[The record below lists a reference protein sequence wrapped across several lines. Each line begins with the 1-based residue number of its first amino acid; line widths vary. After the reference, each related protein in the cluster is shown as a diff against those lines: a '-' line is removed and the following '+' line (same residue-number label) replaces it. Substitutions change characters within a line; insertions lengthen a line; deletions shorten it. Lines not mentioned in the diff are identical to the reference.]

1 MDIVTQPLNVEPD
14 SLETTVASSAKV
26 VQPAEIRIRGKAT
39 RVPSVDIGDRTI
51 VSTGRWI
58 KVASV
63 REEDL
68 ITGATISDLDPFLNR
83 LQKSGLKA
91 DIFTFAQRVPD
102 SDARYPVHTEWENA
116 AAIRITSFQ
125 EWLEKSIARG
135 ARKAVNRAK
144 KLGVVTRIVP
154 FSDEFV
160 EQICHAYNETPVR
173 QGKAFWHYKKDLNTV
188 RHELGTYLDRSVFI
202 GAYLGDEF
210 IGSLKMTYCG
220 PVAAMMQIFSVSRH
234 FDKKPNNAL
243 IAKAVEVCELEGKTH
258 LTYGSFTYNDADTS
272 LTEFKRNIGFEAI
285 ALPRYYIPLTLKG
298 RIALKCGLNR
308 GLAASIPKPLL
319 KLLVRAR
326 KTWLERKGNKASN
339 PRGNEAE
346 SG

>member
-14 SLETTVASSAKV
+14 SLETTGASSTQS
-26 VQPAEIRIRGKAT
+26 VQQAEIRIRGKAT
-39 RVPSVDIGDRTI
+39 RVPSVDIGGRTI

-68 ITGATISDLDPFLNR
+68 ITGATISDLEPFLNR
-83 LQKSGLKA
+83 LRKSGLNA

-102 SDARYPVHTEWENA
+102 SEARYPVRTEWENA
-116 AAIRITSFQ
+116 AAIHITTFQ
-125 EWLEKSIARG
+125 QWLEKSISRG

-144 KLGVVTRIVP
+144 KLGVIARVVD
-154 FSDEFV
+154 FSDEFI

-173 QGKAFWHYKKDLNTV
+173 QGKAFWHYKKDLKTV

-243 IAKAVEVCELEGKTH
+243 IAKAVEVCEREGKTH

-272 LTEFKRNIGFEAI
+272 LTDFKRNIGFEAI
-285 ALPRYYIPLTLKG
+285 ALPRYYIPLTFKG
-298 RIALKCGLNR
+298 AAALKFGLHR
-308 GLAASIPKPLL
+308 GLVGCIPPALL
-319 KLLVRAR
+319 TKYRNLRHAWYAR
-326 KTWLERKGNKASN
+326 RQKRVQ
-339 PRGNEAE
+339 
-346 SG
+346 